1 MDSDESDFYGGEET
15 TAELESRVTSFDVAQ
30 WWEETKAV
38 QLNRRVKTEPL
49 DSTKLHNPY
58 AGVHYAWQLTET
70 IDDFLARLPPGTT
83 ETSDDHPWIFI
94 CNPYIRRKDRL
105 NAQSQHSRGNED
117 EAPEVEGSQLDV
129 LIEGGTE
136 RLGILLNFKKGIEKT
151 RKAQSAMMREI
162 NKEKKEA
169 IHDILALAHAC
180 KIRAGKWMLFC
191 QPKDVDRVWGVISR
205 ATANNELGIAAK
217 VSPWNSR
224 DDPTG
229 RKDRIVCVYTSDF
242 SDITDVTRVLRR
254 LRELRVV
261 EATGRPI
268 YYKPDAFTYIG
279 IAYGNHWDIK
289 ASIYSSLDILS
300 KLPSAGSRTLPPGRR
315 HAFS

>member
-1 MDSDESDFYGGEET
+1 MNRTFTVCVKNRCKCRSILTAGPGGEET

-180 KIRAGKWMLFC
+180 KIRAGKVSVRRPF
-191 QPKDVDRVWGVISR
+191 
-205 ATANNELGIAAK
+205 ATDGA
-217 VSPWNSR
+217 
-224 DDPTG
+224 
-229 RKDRIVCVYTSDF
+229 
-242 SDITDVTRVLRR
+242 
-254 LRELRVV
+254 
-261 EATGRPI
+261 
-268 YYKPDAFTYIG
+268 
-279 IAYGNHWDIK
+279 
-289 ASIYSSLDILS
+289 SSLTLTNS
-300 KLPSAGSRTLPPGRR
+300 GCCSVSRKTSIVSGE
-315 HAFS
+315 